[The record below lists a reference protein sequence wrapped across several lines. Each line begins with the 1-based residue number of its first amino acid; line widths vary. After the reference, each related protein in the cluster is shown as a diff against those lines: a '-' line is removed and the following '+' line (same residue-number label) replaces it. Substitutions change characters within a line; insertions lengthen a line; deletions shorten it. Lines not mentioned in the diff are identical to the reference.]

1 MTTCRI
7 HERPEEGTM
16 RSLFRVIQ
24 SLLLASLL
32 LVGTAGTALAED
44 EATESQE
51 TPAVAASPPESA
63 SDAGEEEETSEA
75 EQSGEAEDSE
85 E

>member
-1 MTTCRI
+1 
-7 HERPEEGTM
+7 M
-16 RSLFRVIQ
+16 RSLFIAIQ

-32 LVGTAGTALAED
+32 LVGTAGATLAED

-51 TPAVAASPPESA
+51 TPAVGASPPESA
-63 SDAGEEEETSEA
+63 SDAGEEQEEATEA

>member
-1 MTTCRI
+1 MS
-7 HERPEEGTM
+7 G
-16 RSLFRVIQ
+16 LFRAIQ

-32 LVGTAGTALAED
+32 LVGTAGATLAED

-51 TPAVAASPPESA
+51 TPAVEASPPEPA
-63 SDAGEEEETSEA
+63 PDAGEEGEAPEE
-75 EQSGEAEDSE
+75 EQSGEAESSE

>member
-1 MTTCRI
+1 
-7 HERPEEGTM
+7 M
-16 RSLFRVIQ
+16 RSLFRAIQ

-32 LVGTAGTALAED
+32 LVGTAGATLAED

-51 TPAVAASPPESA
+51 TPAVEASPPESA
-63 SDAGEEEETSEA
+63 SDTGEEAEASEA
-75 EQSGEAEDSE
+75 EQSGEAENSE